1 LGVSVPEAHAFSTQ
15 LEMTAQLSYQDTKGY
30 YGLLVQPSYDQML
43 QSLKKEVRI
52 PQPDRSAKWYA
63 TGIYRSF
70 LLEQAKRFHDAQ
82 RKDLEYD
89 ESGAQLPAAVER
101 GAQSSMAGTDDVW
114 SRHEEFNNNLNAE
127 EARQVA
133 DHALAAKQ
141 RQQANQMR
149 RKQLGAYGPTAGHW
163 TVDAHDKDLEDRG
176 IPHAAPTP
184 KLAMPAG
191 KWRSAPNE
199 YIADGQPQ
207 ATEFPTFEQLN
218 MGQDARYKL
227 GRPAPLDVNK
237 NYQQLRENY
246 L

>member
-1 LGVSVPEAHAFSTQ
+1 
-15 LEMTAQLSYQDTKGY
+15 MTAQLSYQDTKGY

-43 QSLKKEVRI
+43 RSLKKPIRI
-52 PQPDRSAKWYA
+52 PQPDRNAKYYA
-63 TGIYRSF
+63 LGPYRAF
-70 LLEQAKRFHDAQ
+70 LLEQAKRFNDAQ

-89 ESGAQLPAAVER
+89 DTGAHLPAAAER
-101 GAQSSMAGTDDVW
+101 GQNSMAGTDDVW
-114 SRHEEFNNNLNAE
+114 NRAEQFNSNLDQE
-127 EARQVA
+127 EARRLA
-133 DHALAAKQ
+133 ENALANEN

-149 RKQLGAYGPTAGHW
+149 RQQLSAYGFSKGHW
-163 TVDAHDKDLEDRG
+163 TVDAHDKDLEYRG
-176 IPHAAPTP
+176 IPHAAPMPRLT
-184 KLAMPAG
+184 MPAG
-191 KWRSAPNE
+191 KWRAPPNE
-199 YIADGQPQ
+199 YITAGQPQ

>member
-1 LGVSVPEAHAFSTQ
+1 MA
-15 LEMTAQLSYQDTKGY
+15 AQLSYQDTKGY

-43 QSLKKEVRI
+43 RSLKKEVRI

-63 TGIYRSF
+63 TGIYRAF
-70 LLEQAKRFHDAQ
+70 LLEQAKRFNDAQ

-89 ESGAQLPAAVER
+89 ETGAQLPAAVER
-101 GAQSSMAGTDDVW
+101 GAQNSMAGTDDVW
-114 SRHEEFNNNLNAE
+114 NRQEQFNSNLDAE
-127 EARQVA
+127 EARRLA
-133 DHALAAKQ
+133 DDALSAER
-141 RQQANQMR
+141 RQQANQTR
-149 RKQLGAYGPTAGHW
+149 RQQLSAYGPSAGHW
-163 TVDAHDKDLEDRG
+163 TVDAHDQDLEYRG
-176 IPHAAPTP
+176 IPHAAVAP
-184 KLAMPAG
+184 KLAFPAG
-191 KWRSAPNE
+191 KWRAPPDE
-199 YIADGQPQ
+199 YISAGQPQ